1 MDRLRQWIN
10 ANKRTHPRKP
20 RAKAK
25 AQPQTT
31 EVNLDD
37 LFGAT
42 KASPSLAAAQHELP
56 PRPVPPSEVPWP
68 VPMPFGG
75 MPMPIPQ
82 IGPLP
87 QMSPLPP
94 PPAAVQ
100 QGSQQHALL
109 SILSPPTAHAPTL
122 PGPTPNVP
130 PSDGNAPKKTAPTDD
145 HACMLLA
152 NLLGRGPTEANQG
165 PSKDSTQAP
174 VAATPTHG
182 PPHVQQRSVN
192 EPPAKPQTA
201 TAKGPVYTHQQPPML
216 LRPQHSNRSHGTDVQ
231 QAQGAQMLQ
240 QLLSPQAEKPAP
252 AASGASEAPLAPA
265 PPEAPAGPVE
275 PSAQTAQ
282 QTLLSNILNEK
293 RHDTPQAPSSWPQQT
308 PKTDDAQK
316 TLLTTLLGGPGET
329 AARQDT
335 QPTAQPDFQHPVQP
349 MAQPTTQPSAQPPAA
364 PQGNA
369 NLLSILNGI
378 GGQPSP
384 VAQPQAQQPQAK
396 QPQAQQ
402 PQAAVAPPTQD
413 QGATSTNPL
422 LATLLGK

>member
-42 KASPSLAAAQHELP
+42 KAPPSLAEAQHELP
-56 PRPVPPSEVPWP
+56 QRPMPPSEIPWP

-75 MPMPIPQ
+75 IPMPFPQ

-94 PPAAVQ
+94 PPTAVQ

-109 SILSPPTAHAPTL
+109 SILSQPKAHAPTW

-130 PSDGNAPKKTAPTDD
+130 QSDGNAPKKTAPTDD
-145 HACMLLA
+145 HARMLLA
-152 NLLGRGPTEANQG
+152 NLLGRGPAEVNQE

-182 PPHVQQRSVN
+182 PPHVQQRSIN

-201 TAKGPVYTHQQPPML
+201 TTKGPVYTHQQPPML
-216 LRPQHSNRSHGTDVQ
+216 LRPQHSNRSQSTDVQ

-240 QLLSPQAEKPAP
+240 QLLSPQTEKSAL
-252 AASGASEAPLAPA
+252 AASGALEAPSAPT

-282 QTLLSNILNEK
+282 QTLLSTILSEK
-293 RHDTPQAPSSWPQQT
+293 RHDTPQAPSSLPQQT

-335 QPTAQPDFQHPVQP
+335 AQPTAQPDFQYPVQP
-349 MAQPTTQPSAQPPAA
+349 MAQSMTQPSAQPPAA
-364 PQGNA
+364 SQDNA

-384 VAQPQAQQPQAK
+384 AT

-402 PQAAVAPPTQD
+402 PQAAATPPTQD
-413 QGATSTNPL
+413 QGAASTNPL